1 MSTYYQEFYLKEVI
15 PAMQQRFNYRNT
27 MEVPKIN
34 KICLNMGVGAATE
47 NQTLLDNAIEELTQI
62 AGQKAVATRSKKS
75 VAAFKVRIGNEIG
88 CRVTLRRD
96 RMYEFLNKL
105 VNAVLPQIRDFR
117 GTNPNSFDG
126 RGNYSL
132 GLQEQDIFPEMDYDK
147 VSEVRGMNITI
158 VTTAKTDEEA
168 RELLRLIK
176 IPFRD

>member
-1 MSTYYQEFYLKEVI
+1 MSTYKEFYLKEVI

-27 MEVPKIN
+27 MQVPKID
-34 KICLNMGVGAATE
+34 KICLNMGVGTATQ

-62 AGQKAVATRSKKS
+62 AGQKAVATRAKKS
-75 VAAFKVRIGNEIG
+75 VSSFKVRTGNEIG

-96 RMYEFLNKL
+96 RMYAFFNKV

-132 GLQEQDIFPEMDYDK
+132 GLQEQDIFPELDYDK

-168 RELLRLIK
+168 RELLQLMK